1 MVVINNAPCHR
12 PEILHAIPGLS
23 LIYLP
28 PYSPELNPCER
39 FFEELRRSTANE
51 IYSSIEN
58 VEKIL
63 TKAINLWTPEKL
75 KKLSGYSWI
84 LEQLGTVN

>member
-1 MVVINNAPCHR
+1 MVVIDNAPCHR
-12 PEILHAIPGLS
+12 PEILHAISGLS

-63 TKAINLWTPEKL
+63 TEAINSWTPEKL

-84 LEQLGTVN
+84 LEQLGMVN